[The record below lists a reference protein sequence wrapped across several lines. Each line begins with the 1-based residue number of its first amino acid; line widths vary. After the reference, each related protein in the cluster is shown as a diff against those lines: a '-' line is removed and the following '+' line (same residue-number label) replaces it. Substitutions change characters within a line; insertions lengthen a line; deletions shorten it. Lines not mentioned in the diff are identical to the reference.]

1 MRKIILLLILILCA
15 TQVLATQNINLL
27 QFNYNDGQITLINS
41 KQVTGHYPDRL
52 LEKGATLQIRSANN
66 QILYTTQVSPP
77 LIEYTDIGTQ
87 EGMKGSVIVRNNVN
101 FTIAAPSFENQD
113 HILILNSESQTKKIS
128 LVETQIL
135 SPKKMSTWLII
146 VPTLALIIILIII
159 FVRKSKKEIV

>member
-1 MRKIILLLILILCA
+1 
-15 TQVLATQNINLL
+15 
-27 QFNYNDGQITLINS
+27 
-41 KQVTGHYPDRL
+41 
-52 LEKGATLQIRSANN
+52 
-66 QILYTTQVSPP
+66 
-77 LIEYTDIGTQ
+77 
-87 EGMKGSVIVRNNVN
+87 MKGSVIVRNNVN